1 MPTALQLG
9 RKNWKAYLKP
19 QRRNQRKAHQ
29 INNKQYAELMQQ
41 VRETAKRI
49 KSELGATRV
58 ILIGSLA
65 HGAWWDEHSDID
77 LVVEGLKGDHYWK
90 AWAIAEETI
99 QKHHIE
105 VIDID
110 SATPRFKQNIESKG
124 INV

>member
-9 RKNWKAYLKP
+9 RKHWKSYLKRQKHP
-19 QRRNQRKAHQ
+19 SSNIKQ
-29 INNKQYAELMQQ
+29 IDKEQYNDLMQQ
-41 VRETAKRI
+41 VRNAAHRI
-49 KSELGATRV
+49 KSELGAKRV

-110 SATPRFKQNIESKG
+110 SATPRFKQNIKSKG
-124 INV
+124 ISV